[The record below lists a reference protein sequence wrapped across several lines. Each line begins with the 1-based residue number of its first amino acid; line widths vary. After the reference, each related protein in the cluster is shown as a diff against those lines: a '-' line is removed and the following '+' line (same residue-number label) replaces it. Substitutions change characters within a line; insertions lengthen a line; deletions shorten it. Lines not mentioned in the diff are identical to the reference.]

1 MKILSLKLKGYKRLD
16 LLGVDTLEYTP
27 QSPYQLILGTNGA
40 GKSSILNELS
50 PLPIESNALRD
61 GGYKIIEIEHRN
73 VKYIISYNLHKKL
86 ECSFIRDNVE
96 LNNGGTV
103 KVQKDLILEHFNYD
117 SQLHDVLIGFTLLSN
132 MSPQQRR
139 EWFVKMSKADMT
151 YAVGVYNKLR
161 SAERDIRGAL
171 KINNQRLINEQARL
185 PSAEDM
191 ERVRRESDTLRKELN
206 HLLPFSEHGLMDL
219 TGQMN
224 ELLSQLETLSGRFLD
239 VKFITKFEGIPTTD
253 QEALNDLLRHLQ
265 FQEVNLK
272 DEYKRAV
279 NELAELQ
286 DILVKSKQLEEKPLS
301 QIDAEL
307 DDVRKQYRQV
317 EFKIQSSNISVGD
330 ANITIGNNVSEQLYS
345 YDVVSERLRDI
356 LTKLPNNPIVDG
368 VKQYSRNKYDALLEK
383 IRVTSESRSEQA
395 NRLKYLEEQYKH
407 LTEVHD
413 VNCPQCNHTFKPGVD
428 CQRLNKLEQRLPIER
443 TKLEELNQELTQ
455 LQNEKQNFDIWVNT
469 MKQLRHLQE
478 RFPIFN
484 PLFMLIQQD
493 ERLHEYPI
501 GLVQLVQQY
510 HQVLLLNEE
519 RNGLMVRLNRLD
531 EERIRRVAAEGQ
543 DMEYIIHKVTKLE
556 AYIQD
561 ISIRAKTLH
570 KRLTELQNAIHSGQS
585 FIEQSHGIKALRNK
599 VYDTSLQQVRYE
611 NNNRLQSII
620 SEKQNLLAN
629 NERFVNTINQ
639 TEGVINQL
647 TETANQLTNEQTALQ
662 VLTTLLSPQDGLIAE
677 SLIGFLNQFLD
688 QMGNILD
695 QIWVY
700 EMRPFLDLGEDGV
713 DLDYRFKVDIEG
725 LDSPVSDVSRLSRG
739 QKEIVDF
746 VFKLL
751 LMHHLDM
758 QDYPLFMDEVGG
770 TFDATHR
777 DNLYRYIKLLVES
790 NQCQQVFII
799 SHIASSHEALT
810 QADKCVLDAN
820 AVMVDSEVNKVFNL
834 H

>member
-50 PLPIESNALRD
+50 PLPIESNALREN
-61 GGYKIIEIEHRN
+61 GYKIIEIEHRN
-73 VKYIISYNLHKKL
+73 VKYTLSYNLHKKL

-96 LNNGGTV
+96 LNNGGTI

-161 SAERDIRGAL
+161 SAERDIKGAL

-185 PSAEDM
+185 PSTEDM
-191 ERVRRESDTLRKELN
+191 ERIRRESDILRQELN
-206 HLLPFSEHGLMDL
+206 HLLPFSEHGLLDL
-219 TGQMN
+219 TGRMN
-224 ELLSQLETLSGRFLD
+224 DLLDQLEVLSSRFMD
-239 VKFITKFEGIPTTD
+239 TKFTMKFEGITITK
-253 QEALNDLLRHLQ
+253 QEKLNDLLRHLQ

-301 QIDAEL
+301 VIDEEL
-307 DDVRKQYRQV
+307 DNIRALYRKVDIELQRYTI
-317 EFKIQSSNISVGD
+317 KVGD
-330 ANITIGNNVSEQLYS
+330 NVAEQLYN
-345 YDVVSERLRDI
+345 YNIVSDQLRDI
-356 LTKLPNNPIVDG
+356 LTRLPNNQMLEG
-368 VKQYSRNKYDALLEK
+368 SRVYTRPKYDGLLEK
-383 IRVTSESRSEQA
+383 IRTTSETRVEQT

-407 LTEVHD
+407 LTDVHD
-413 VNCPQCNHTFKPGVD
+413 VNCPQCNHSFKPGVD
-428 CQRLNKLEQRLPIER
+428 CQRLETLEKRIPLERIRLD
-443 TKLEELNQELTQ
+443 ELDKALDQ
-455 LQNEKQNFDIWVNT
+455 LHQEKQSFDVWVSVI
-469 MKQLRHLQE
+469 KQLRQLQE

-484 PLFMLIQQD
+484 QLFMLIQQD
-493 ERLHEYPI
+493 DRLHDYPI
-501 GLVQLVQQY
+501 GLISVIEQY
-510 HQVLLLNEE
+510 YQVLLLNEE
-519 RNGLMVRLNRLD
+519 RNNLTVKLNQLN

-556 AYIQD
+556 LYIQN
-561 ISIRAKTLH
+561 ITVQAKTLQQ
-570 KRLTELQNAIHSGQS
+570 RLSDLQDAIHSGNS
-585 FIEQSHGIKALRNK
+585 FIEQSSLIKSLRDEIF
-599 VYDTSLQQVRYE
+599 DTSLKQVKYE
-611 NNNRLQSII
+611 NNARLQNII
-620 SEKQNLLAN
+620 ADKQNLLAN
-629 NERFVNTINQ
+629 NERFVNSINQ

-647 TETANQLTNEQTALQ
+647 TESVNQLSNEQVALQ
-662 VLTTLLSPQDGLIAE
+662 ILTTLLSPQDGLIAE
-677 SLIGFLNQFLD
+677 SLIGFLNQFLN

-700 EMRPFLDLGEDGV
+700 EMRPFLDIDEEGV

-751 LMHHLDM
+751 LMHHLGM

-834 H
+834 K

>member
-50 PLPIESNALRD
+50 PLPIESNALREN
-61 GGYKIIEIEHRN
+61 GYKIIEIEHRN
-73 VKYIISYNLHKKL
+73 VKYTLSYNLHKKL

-96 LNNGGTV
+96 LNNGGTI

-161 SAERDIRGAL
+161 SAERDIKGAL

-185 PSAEDM
+185 PSTEDM
-191 ERVRRESDTLRKELN
+191 ERIRRESDILRQELN
-206 HLLPFSEHGLMDL
+206 HLLPFTEHGLLDL
-219 TGQMN
+219 TGRMN
-224 ELLSQLETLSGRFLD
+224 DLLDQLEILSSRFMD
-239 VKFITKFEGIPTTD
+239 TKFTMKFEGIAITK
-253 QEALNDLLRHLQ
+253 QEKLNDLLRHLQ

-301 QIDAEL
+301 VIDEEL
-307 DDVRKQYRQV
+307 DNIRALYRKVDIELQRYTI
-317 EFKIQSSNISVGD
+317 KVGD
-330 ANITIGNNVSEQLYS
+330 NVAEQLYN
-345 YDVVSERLRDI
+345 YNIVSDQLRDI
-356 LTKLPNNPIVDG
+356 LTRLPNNQMLEG
-368 VKQYSRNKYDALLEK
+368 SRVYTRPKYDDLLEK
-383 IRVTSESRSEQA
+383 IRTTSETRVEQT

-407 LTEVHD
+407 LTDVHD
-413 VNCPQCNHTFKPGVD
+413 VNCPQCNHSFKPGVD
-428 CQRLNKLEQRLPIER
+428 CQRLETLEKRIPLERIRLD
-443 TKLEELNQELTQ
+443 ELDKTLDQ
-455 LQNEKQNFDIWVNT
+455 LHQEKQSFDVWVSVI
-469 MKQLRHLQE
+469 KQLRQLQE

-484 PLFMLIQQD
+484 QLFMLIQQD
-493 ERLHEYPI
+493 DRLHDYPI
-501 GLVQLVQQY
+501 GLISVIEQY
-510 HQVLLLNEE
+510 YQVLLLNEE
-519 RNGLMVRLNRLD
+519 RNNLTVKLNQLN

-556 AYIQD
+556 LYIQN
-561 ISIRAKTLH
+561 ITVQAKTLQQ
-570 KRLTELQNAIHSGQS
+570 RLSDLQDAIHSGNS
-585 FIEQSHGIKALRNK
+585 FIEQSSLIKSLRDEIF
-599 VYDTSLQQVRYE
+599 DTSLKQVKYE
-611 NNNRLQSII
+611 NNARLQNII
-620 SEKQNLLAN
+620 ADKQNLLAN
-629 NERFVNTINQ
+629 NERFVNSINQ

-647 TETANQLTNEQTALQ
+647 TESVNQLSNEQVALQ
-662 VLTTLLSPQDGLIAE
+662 ILTTLLSPQDGLIAE
-677 SLIGFLNQFLD
+677 SLIGFLNQFLN

-700 EMRPFLDLGEDGV
+700 EMRPFLDIDEEGV

-751 LMHHLDM
+751 LMHHLGM

-834 H
+834 K

>member
-50 PLPIESNALRD
+50 PLPIESNALREN
-61 GGYKIIEIEHRN
+61 GYKIIEIEHRN
-73 VKYIISYNLHKKL
+73 VKYTLSYNLHKKL
-86 ECSFIRDNVE
+86 ECSFIRDNIE

-161 SAERDIRGAL
+161 SAERDIKGAL

-191 ERVRRESDTLRKELN
+191 ERIRRESDILRQELN
-206 HLLPFSEHGLMDL
+206 HLLPFTEHGLLDL
-219 TGQMN
+219 TGRMN
-224 ELLSQLETLSGRFLD
+224 DLLDQLEVLSSRFID
-239 VKFITKFEGIPTTD
+239 AKFTMKFEGITITK
-253 QEALNDLLRHLQ
+253 QEKLNDLLRHLQ

-286 DILVKSKQLEEKPLS
+286 DILIKSKQLEEKPLS
-301 QIDAEL
+301 VIDEEL
-307 DDVRKQYRQV
+307 DNIRALYRKVDIELQRYTI
-317 EFKIQSSNISVGD
+317 KVGD
-330 ANITIGNNVSEQLYS
+330 NVAEQLYN
-345 YDVVSERLRDI
+345 YNIVSDQLRDI
-356 LTKLPNNPIVDG
+356 LMRLPNNQMSEGGRV
-368 VKQYSRNKYDALLEK
+368 YSRSKYDDLLEK
-383 IRVTSESRSEQA
+383 IRTTSETRVEQT
-395 NRLKYLEEQYKH
+395 NRLKYLEEQHKH
-407 LTEVHD
+407 LTDVHD
-413 VNCPQCNHTFKPGVD
+413 VNCPQCNHSFKPGVD
-428 CQRLNKLEQRLPIER
+428 CQRLETLEKRIPLERVKLDELDKVLNKLHQ
-443 TKLEELNQELTQ
+443 
-455 LQNEKQNFDIWVNT
+455 EKQSFDVWVSII
-469 MKQLRHLQE
+469 KQLRQLQE

-484 PLFMLIQQD
+484 QLFMLIQQD
-493 ERLHEYPI
+493 ERLHDYPI
-501 GLVQLVQQY
+501 GLISIVEQY
-510 HQVLLLNEE
+510 YQVLLLNEE
-519 RNGLMVRLNRLD
+519 RNNLTVKLNQLN

-556 AYIQD
+556 LYIQN
-561 ISIRAKTLH
+561 ITVQAKTLQQ
-570 KRLTELQNAIHSGQS
+570 RLSDLQNAIHSGNS
-585 FIEQSHGIKALRNK
+585 FIEQSSLIKSLRDEIF
-599 VYDTSLQQVRYE
+599 DTSLKQVKYE
-611 NNNRLQSII
+611 NNTRLQSII
-620 SEKQNLLAN
+620 ADKQNLLAN
-629 NERFVNTINQ
+629 NERFVNSINQ

-647 TETANQLTNEQTALQ
+647 TESVNQLSNEQLALQ
-662 VLTTLLSPQDGLIAE
+662 ILTTLLSPQDGLIAE

-700 EMRPFLDLGEDGV
+700 EMRPFLDIDEEGV

-820 AVMVDSEVNKVFNL
+820 AIMVDSEVNKVFNL
-834 H
+834 R

>member
-50 PLPIESNALRD
+50 PLPIESNALREN
-61 GGYKIIEIEHRN
+61 GYKIIEIEHRN
-73 VKYIISYNLHKKL
+73 VKYTLSYNLHKKL

-96 LNNGGTV
+96 LNNGGTI

-161 SAERDIRGAL
+161 SAERDIKGAL

-185 PSAEDM
+185 PSTEDM
-191 ERVRRESDTLRKELN
+191 ERIRRESDILRQELN
-206 HLLPFSEHGLMDL
+206 HLLPFTEHGLLDL
-219 TGQMN
+219 TGRMN
-224 ELLSQLETLSGRFLD
+224 DLLDQLEILSSRFMD
-239 VKFITKFEGIPTTD
+239 TKFTMKFEGIAITK
-253 QEALNDLLRHLQ
+253 QEKLNDLLRHLQ

-301 QIDAEL
+301 VIDEEL
-307 DDVRKQYRQV
+307 DNIRALYRKVDIELQRYTI
-317 EFKIQSSNISVGD
+317 KVGD
-330 ANITIGNNVSEQLYS
+330 NVAEQLYN
-345 YDVVSERLRDI
+345 YNIVSDQLRDI
-356 LTKLPNNPIVDG
+356 LTRLPNNQMLEG
-368 VKQYSRNKYDALLEK
+368 SRVYTRPKYDDLLEK
-383 IRVTSESRSEQA
+383 IRTTSETRVEQT

-407 LTEVHD
+407 LTDVHD
-413 VNCPQCNHTFKPGVD
+413 VNCPQCNHSFKPGVD
-428 CQRLNKLEQRLPIER
+428 CQRLETLEKRIPLERIRLD
-443 TKLEELNQELTQ
+443 ELDKALDQ
-455 LQNEKQNFDIWVNT
+455 LHQEKQSFDVWVSVI
-469 MKQLRHLQE
+469 KQLRQLQE

-484 PLFMLIQQD
+484 QLFMLIQQD
-493 ERLHEYPI
+493 DRLHDYPI
-501 GLVQLVQQY
+501 GLISVIEQY
-510 HQVLLLNEE
+510 YQVLLLNEE
-519 RNGLMVRLNRLD
+519 RNNLTVKLNQLN

-556 AYIQD
+556 LYIQN
-561 ISIRAKTLH
+561 ITVQAKTLQQ
-570 KRLTELQNAIHSGQS
+570 RLSDLQDAIHSGNS
-585 FIEQSHGIKALRNK
+585 FIEQSSLIKSLRDEIF
-599 VYDTSLQQVRYE
+599 DTSLKQVKYE
-611 NNNRLQSII
+611 NNARLQNII
-620 SEKQNLLAN
+620 ADKQNLLAN
-629 NERFVNTINQ
+629 NERFVNSINQ

-647 TETANQLTNEQTALQ
+647 TESVNQLSNEQVALQ
-662 VLTTLLSPQDGLIAE
+662 ILTTLLSPQDGLIAE
-677 SLIGFLNQFLD
+677 SLIGFLNQFLN

-700 EMRPFLDLGEDGV
+700 EMRPFLDIDEEGV

-751 LMHHLDM
+751 LMHHLGM

-834 H
+834 K